1 MRFFR
6 AVPMLFCVIAISA
19 CATVTQGM
27 NEGVEIN
34 SVPPGATALTDI
46 KSRSNKAIDGYLG
59 CRPTPCSISIS
70 RKVDPV
76 ISVSLDGH
84 TPIKFKV
91 TSAVATSSTSIPT
104 GSLVAGLP
112 KGSHVVAGQA
122 DFLKRIPVGGRVVAS
137 GIMTLGI
144 GTIVDVGI
152 TGANKNLSPNPVT
165 VFLAPLGGWGDDGA
179 ASTSPDGEDA
189 D

>member
-1 MRFFR
+1 MRPYH
-6 AVPMLFCVIAISA
+6 AVATLLCVIGLSA

-27 NEGVEIN
+27 NEGLEVD

-46 KSRSNKAIDGYLG
+46 RSQSNKAIDGYIG

-70 RKVDPV
+70 RKADPV

-84 TPIKFKV
+84 APIKFKV

-112 KGSHVVAGQA
+112 KGSHVIAGQA

-165 VFLAPLGGWGDDGA
+165 VFLAPLGGWSDDGA
-179 ASTSPDGEDA
+179 VVAAPEVEDA